1 MNLFAQTDYRTIL
14 KAMVAERKGYEPDF
28 GFHKLADAARVQKPY
43 LSKVI
48 GGNANLNSDQLFAI
62 CRILKLGAD
71 EMEYM
76 QLLLELE
83 RSGLE
88 ERRKELRVKIDSIA
102 EAKRDST
109 AYLAAKAVLADT
121 SSVALLTDYYLDPLV
136 QIIHVALSVERFSL
150 NPLLLGKEFHLD
162 GPQIHAIILSL
173 ERMGLV
179 IRENGRLLPRETNL
193 HLPKNSPVF
202 RAWRNQLKL
211 LSVQRLNQL
220 PEAKAYSFSVVFS
233 ASENTR
239 KEIHSRFLEFLK
251 SCESLVGE
259 AKSKNVY
266 QMSFDLFPWC

>member
-1 MNLFAQTDYRTIL
+1 VNVFSQSDYRAVLRSAVT
-14 KAMVAERKGYEPDF
+14 ERKSFDPEF

-62 CRILKLGAD
+62 CRILKFG
-71 EMEYM
+71 EEEHEYM

-88 ERRKELRVKIDSIA
+88 DRRKELRYKIDRIA
-102 EAKRDST
+102 DSKRDSSAHLT
-109 AYLAAKAVLADT
+109 AKAVQPDQTNA
-121 SSVALLTDYYLDPLV
+121 ALLADYYLDPMV
-136 QIIHVALSVERFSL
+136 QIVHVALSVERYSI
-150 NPLLLGKEFHLD
+150 NPILLCKEFHID
-162 GPQIHAIILSL
+162 GPQIFSIISSL
-173 ERMGLV
+173 EKMGLV
-179 IRENGRLLPRETNL
+179 VRENSRLTPRETSL
-193 HLPKNSPVF
+193 HLPKSSPIY

-211 LSVQRLNQL
+211 LSTQKLNQL
-220 PEAKAYSFSVVFS
+220 NEKSGYSFSVVFS

-239 KEIHSRFLEFLK
+239 KEIHSKFLEFLK

-259 AKSKNVY
+259 AKSKGVY